1 MKKTVGICFFA
12 AALVTVAVGYCVMF
26 QNKTEQKEK
35 QGSVPQQIQSET
47 EEMAAIE
54 ITESM
59 APPGTYEYV
68 VLVKDNRLAV
78 YRKGEKEI
86 YFETNIRVDELDK
99 MAAQK
104 AESGIY
110 FQNEQELYAF
120 LESYSS

>member
-12 AALVTVAVGYCVMF
+12 AALVVVGVCYLVPSR
-26 QNKTEQKEK
+26 NKAEQREK
-35 QGSVPQQIQSET
+35 MPQQIQSET
-47 EEMAAIE
+47 EEMTALE

-68 VLVKDNRLAV
+68 VLVKDDVLVV
-78 YRKGEKEI
+78 YQKGETEI
-86 YFETNIRVDELDK
+86 YFETNIRVDELDET
-99 MAAQK
+99 AAKK

>member
-12 AALVTVAVGYCVMF
+12 AALVTVGVCYF
-26 QNKTEQKEK
+26 IPSKNKTEQGEK
-35 QGSVPQQIQSET
+35 MPQQIQSET
-47 EEMAAIE
+47 EEMTALE

-68 VLVKDNRLAV
+68 ILVKEDILVV

-86 YFETNIRVDELDK
+86 YFETNIRVDELDETAEK
-99 MAAQK
+99 K